1 MRKSNAV
8 PVLVASVV
16 AMVFLL
22 LGAGLPLLA
31 PTQQQAYPDS
41 SGSGEYAMVT
51 AETPTS
57 EDAAT
62 PAEQPPLETYA
73 AECFRAARARNPR
86 GRVVRLNANRLADR
100 CSIIVETD
108 DGSGRWL
115 FDWRDGANG
124 WRHQGELRWPEAW
137 PAALPADGIDA
148 SELTPERVAAMVDKA
163 RALWPA
169 ADRGDWLYE
178 LIWMPEPWAR
188 PLLYITF
195 DDARPEAGTYD
206 AFTAIY
212 EGERLLEGDEAARAD
227 ASYPMTRF
235 ELREDH
241 NFKGALFEATALAEA
256 PVSLEGDAGF
266 DPADALGA
274 NAETCMH
281 WLHEVNRGARV
292 LRLAMDTGQCWLL
305 LENAHQ
311 REDFYLLSAQ
321 DRQTYQE
328 SGSLALEPPPRANLL
343 LDRSRLGAARLRERL
358 AQARAAG
365 WSVDRLAIAWVT
377 GRTLWQFDGQ
387 RGAARAQYW
396 LDEDGHSIDAPTGFP
411 LSAPELAAGFPA
423 TTPVLQPAAEAVPGG

>member
-31 PTQQQAYPDS
+31 PTQQQAYPEAPGDS
-41 SGSGEYAMVT
+41 DSAADDSQADDS
-51 AETPTS
+51 AP
-57 EDAAT
+57 AT
-62 PAEQPPLETYA
+62 PEQPPLQTYA
-73 AECFRAARARNPR
+73 AECFRGARARNPR

-108 DGSGRWL
+108 DGSLRWL

-137 PAALPADGIDA
+137 PAALAAEGIGA
-148 SELTPERVAAMVDKA
+148 SEIAPERIAAMVDKA
-163 RALWPA
+163 GALWPA
-169 ADRGDWLYE
+169 ADRSDWLYE

-212 EGERLLEGDEAARAD
+212 DGERLLEGDEAARAD
-227 ASYPMTRF
+227 AAYPMTRF

-266 DPADALGA
+266 DPADALGT

-292 LRLAMDTGQCWLL
+292 LRLAMDAGHCWLL

-311 REDFYLLSAQ
+311 RDDFYLLSAQ

-328 SGSLALEPPPRANLL
+328 SASLALEPPPRANLL

-358 AQARAAG
+358 AQARATGLA
-365 WSVDRLAIAWVT
+365 VERLAIAWVA
-377 GRTLWQFDGQ
+377 GAMVWQFDG
-387 RGAARAQYW
+387 RLGGALQQHW
-396 LDEDGHSIDAPTGFP
+396 LDEHGAVIDPPAEFP
-411 LSAPELAAGFPA
+411 LSALELAAGFPA

>member
-343 LDRSRLGAARLRERL
+343 LDRSR
-358 AQARAAG
+358 
-365 WSVDRLAIAWVT
+365 
-377 GRTLWQFDGQ
+377 
-387 RGAARAQYW
+387 
-396 LDEDGHSIDAPTGFP
+396 
-411 LSAPELAAGFPA
+411 
-423 TTPVLQPAAEAVPGG
+423 